1 MCLLLEA
8 LLFHSCKNSTG
19 SKEAINNPDTSS
31 NENKRAQG
39 DLQQQTH
46 LKDTF
51 EINESVILFLI
62 PDSARF
68 ASVAQEEP
76 GIYDA
81 DADFGE
87 GIYNTIDSISK
98 NKKYKNIKSH
108 NTSKRYISIKDC
120 KECPMVIDR
129 DSVNYGIILTSKDRK
144 PEMKFNQVHSGDY
157 MQDVNEYFHLK

>member
-1 MCLLLEA
+1 LEA
-8 LLFHSCKNSTG
+8 LLFHSCKNLTG
-19 SKEAINNPDTSS
+19 SKEAIKNPDTSS
-31 NENKRAQG
+31 NENKNAKG
-39 DLQQQTH
+39 GPNQQTH

-98 NKKYKNIKSH
+98 NKKYKNIISH
-108 NTSKRYISIKDC
+108 NTSKRYINITDC
-120 KECPMVIDR
+120 DGGPMIIDR
-129 DSVNYGIILTSKDRK
+129 DSVNYGIILSSKDRK
-144 PEMKFNQVHSGDY
+144 PEMKFNEVHSGDY
-157 MQDVNEYFHLK
+157 LQDVNEYFHLK